1 MSSSPSSTG
10 TDPVRA
16 AHVELSPDNLTG
28 AQKAAVLLIALG
40 TDVASSVLK
49 NLKDDEVEHIS
60 IEIARLRNVSSDT
73 VETVLLEYRDMS
85 MAQDYIAQGGVSFAR
100 AALEGAVGPRRAEEI
115 LMKVEAAMEVSAFH
129 LLQTVETSQLN
140 NFLQAEH
147 PQTVALIL
155 AHINPRK
162 AADIISGLPQ
172 EQQNEVMYRLAT
184 MGKTSPEL
192 LRDIED
198 VIRQQIG
205 SVFGTELSVAG
216 GIEKVAEI
224 LNNTSRSAER
234 SILDAIRERNSE
246 LAAAIKSLMFVFDDL
261 VHVNDRDL
269 QRILVEVEQ
278 RDLAMALKA
287 TSEELKQKLLSNVSE
302 RAAALILEE
311 MDLLG
316 PVRIR
321 DVEEAQRR
329 IIEAAQMLEDQEE
342 ITLSHSGEDLV
353 V

>member
-1 MSSSPSSTG
+1 
-10 TDPVRA
+10 
-16 AHVELSPDNLTG
+16 
-28 AQKAAVLLIALG
+28 
-40 TDVASSVLK
+40 
-49 NLKDDEVEHIS
+49 
-60 IEIARLRNVSSDT
+60 
-73 VETVLLEYRDMS
+73 
-85 MAQDYIAQGGVSFAR
+85 
-100 AALEGAVGPRRAEEI
+100 
-115 LMKVEAAMEVSAFH
+115 MKVEAAMEVSAFH

>member
-1 MSSSPSSTG
+1 VAESEAKG
-10 TDPVRA
+10 IVRA
-16 AHVELSPDNLTG
+16 DIVFEEKDQALREDVHRRGTLVGEL
-28 AQKAAVLLIALG
+28 VR
-40 TDVASSVLK
+40 
-49 NLKDDEVEHIS
+49 E
-60 IEIARLRNVSSDT
+60 
-73 VETVLLEYRDMS
+73 
-85 MAQDYIAQGGVSFAR
+85 QGGE
-100 AALEGAVGPRRAEEI
+100 ALFD
-115 LMKVEAAMEVSAFH
+115 LVEAARRASIQRREGDAQAFGELKT
-129 LLQTVETSQLN
+129 LLGALAPSTARDFIRAFSTYFQMVNMAEKVHRIRRRREYLRDEGKPQPFG
-140 NFLQAEH
+140 FLDVLER
-147 PQTVALIL
+147 L
-155 AHINPRK
+155 K
-162 AADIISGLPQ
+162 AAGIGP
-172 EQQNEVMYRLAT
+172 A
-184 MGKTSPEL
+184 
-192 LRDIED
+192 DIED